1 MGMRKRFVYTLLLA
15 VSLIARGQD
24 TAVVK
29 TDSTSH
35 MRADSMAR
43 HPVALFLPLYLDSA
57 FDAGGNY
64 RYDKNFPK
72 FINPGLEFYE
82 GAGLALDSLRKEGI
96 RLDVHIYD
104 TRSLTR
110 SIQQVVADSAFD
122 STELIIG
129 MVANAGEEQQLA
141 VTAIKHRV
149 PFINANFPNDAGIT
163 ANPDLVILNSTLRAH
178 CEAIYRYVQ
187 RNYPMKRLVFFRKK
201 GPQEDRLK
209 GYFTALD
216 HTTAGV
222 PLKIQY
228 VTLDDNFD
236 NAALTAVLDST
247 EQMVCIGGSLDE
259 AFGTRLAG
267 VLAYLKS
274 YPTVLIGMPTW
285 DNLDYTKPEL
295 AGKEIVYTTPFYIN
309 PADTLVRQI
318 NQNYKARYYS
328 RPSDMVFRGY
338 ESIYRWGHLVSLHG
352 RDLGGNIGVKEFK
365 VFNDFN
371 IEPVFMNRQ
380 TMALDY
386 FENKKLYFVHM
397 TDGNVTAVN

>member
-1 MGMRKRFVYTLLLA
+1 MGMRKRLLYSLLL
-15 VSLIARGQD
+15 LCYFRGFSQ
-24 TAVVK
+24 V
-29 TDSTSH
+29 DSN
-35 MRADSMAR
+35 AR
-43 HPVALFLPLYLDSA
+43 HAVAVFLPLYLDSA

-82 GAGLALDSLRKEGI
+82 GAGLALDSLRREGM
-96 RLDVHIYD
+96 RLDVHIFD
-104 TRSLTR
+104 TRSVTR
-110 SIQQVVADSAFD
+110 SIGQVVADSAFD

-129 MVANAGEEQQLA
+129 KVGNGNEEQQLA
-141 VTAIKHRV
+141 AAALKRQV
-149 PFINANFPNDAGIT
+149 PFINVNFPNDAGIT

-178 CEAIYRYVQ
+178 CEAIYRFVQ
-187 RNYPMKRLVFFRKK
+187 RNYPTKPIVYFRKK
-201 GPQEDRLK
+201 GTQEDRLK
-209 GYFTALD
+209 GYFTDLD

-222 PLKIQY
+222 PLKIKY

-236 NAALTAVLDST
+236 NAALTAALDSS
-247 EQMVCIGGSLDE
+247 EQTVCIACSLDE
-259 AFGTRLAG
+259 SFGTRLAG
-267 VLAYLKS
+267 VLAYLKP

-318 NQNYKARYYS
+318 NQYYKARYYS

-338 ESIYRWGHLVSLHG
+338 ESIYRWGHLVCMHG

>member
-1 MGMRKRFVYTLLLA
+1 MRRIFVYTFLLGF
-15 VSLIARGQD
+15 SLEAHAQD
-24 TAVVK
+24 TTVVK
-29 TDSTSH
+29 TDSAT
-35 MRADSMAR
+35 R
-43 HPVALFLPLYLDSA
+43 HSVALFLPLYLDSA

-82 GAGLALDSLRKEGI
+82 GALLALDSLRKEGM

-104 TRSLTR
+104 TRSVSR
-110 SIQQVVADSAFD
+110 PIQQVLADSSFD
-122 STELIIG
+122 SVQLIIS
-129 MVANAGEEQQLA
+129 VVTNANEEQQLA
-141 VTAIKHRV
+141 TAALKHRV
-149 PFINANFPNDAGIT
+149 PLINANFPNDAGIT

-187 RNYPMKRLVFFRKK
+187 RNYPTKRLIFFRKK
-201 GPQEDRLK
+201 GAQEDRLK
-209 GYFTALD
+209 GYFTDLD
-216 HTTAGV
+216 HSTAGV

-236 NAALTAVLDST
+236 NAALTANMDSA
-247 EQMVCIGGSLDE
+247 EQTVCIGGSLDE
-259 AFGTRLAG
+259 TFAVRLAG

-295 AGKEIVYTTPFYIN
+295 AGKEIVYTTPFFNN
-309 PADTLVRQI
+309 PEDTLVKQI
-318 NQNYKARYYS
+318 NQNYKTRFYS

-338 ESIYRWGHLVSLHG
+338 ESLYRWGHLVCLHG

-371 IEPVFMNRQ
+371 IEPVFMNRR